1 MYVIVCVVSVSVLK
15 QTKTSN
21 VTILNPHVQLLG
33 EEAASIAY
41 IRVIQSI
48 DKYALSHWL
57 IFSPESSSRSPIG
70 GFILYSEQLALSH
83 WLIFSPRKVAA
94 LPLPDSFCITN
105 S

>member
-1 MYVIVCVVSVSVLK
+1 MCVFVCVVSVSVLK

-48 DKYALSHWL
+48 DKYALSHWW
-57 IFSPESSSRSPIG
+57 IFR
-70 GFILYSEQLALSH
+70 
-83 WLIFSPRKVAA
+83 PRKVA
-94 LPLPDSFCITN
+94 SHWRIHFG
-105 S
+105 

>member
-1 MYVIVCVVSVSVLK
+1 MIFLLSFYPCFYIFPENVAHTPRSPIILHFSLICKTCFSSCTNIGSFSLCSVSVLK

-48 DKYALSHWL
+48 DK
-57 IFSPESSSRSPIG
+57 
-70 GFILYSEQLALSH
+70 
-83 WLIFSPRKVAA
+83 
-94 LPLPDSFCITN
+94 
-105 S
+105 

>member
-1 MYVIVCVVSVSVLK
+1 MCVFVCVVSVSVLK

-48 DKYALSHWL
+48 DKYALSHWF
-57 IFSPESSSRSPIG
+57 IFSTP
-70 GFILYSEQLALSH
+70 
-83 WLIFSPRKVAA
+83 
-94 LPLPDSFCITN
+94 
-105 S
+105 